1 MKKTLVI
8 VLLALIV
15 VEIGLFELVMPVQ
28 GSQCSQ
34 QIDASCQSPCE
45 CVGGWYCS
53 SDKGSV
59 IYYYRLP
66 IIHTCV
72 GSEPVECSY
81 WCLCCPST
89 YLISVLCLGI
99 HALSQN
105 KVFLIIILIASYEE
119 LLS

>member
-8 VLLALIV
+8 VLLVLIV
-15 VEIGLFELVMPVQ
+15 VELGLFELVMPVQ

-45 CVGGWYCS
+45 CGGGWYCS

-81 WCLCCPST
+81 WCLCCPCN
-89 YLISVLCLGI
+89 ISDKCIMPGDTCT
-99 HALSQN
+99 
-105 KVFLIIILIASYEE
+105 
-119 LLS
+119 